1 MKMNYTVTVDTN
13 RILRNINGLSVGD
26 RAHCG
31 HYGIVECYA
40 PAVPGRV
47 RKFKVSKSTVLS
59 NRGNWDMTALRK
71 AITAVR

>member
-1 MKMNYTVTVDTN
+1 MKMSYLVKVDTN

-40 PAVPGRV
+40 PAFPGRT

-71 AITAVR
+71 AITTVR